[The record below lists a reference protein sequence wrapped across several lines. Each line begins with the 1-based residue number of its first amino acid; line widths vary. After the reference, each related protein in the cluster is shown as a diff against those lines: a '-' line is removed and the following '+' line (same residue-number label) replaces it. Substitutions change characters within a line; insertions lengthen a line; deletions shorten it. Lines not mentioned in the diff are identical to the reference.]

1 MEVNATENPNP
12 LLGTQYIMKKT
23 TKTLLLVF
31 SSLLLLLTAVVSSS
45 AQDRPQEFQTL
56 TGRIRWKK
64 DMGVVPKASSSNE
77 PSENICAPFYVGVIL
92 QSATDNS
99 LVAYTDVLER
109 GRDEGDYYICRYTIN
124 KVPAKISI
132 MIMIGM
138 GDVFSLPKP
147 TKLPFHYTMPWIL
160 EDGSKASPP
169 RRFIRSFTQNNKQLA
184 IGSTKGTYLG
194 IDLIYT
200 PLP

>member
-1 MEVNATENPNP
+1 M
-12 LLGTQYIMKKT
+12 MKKAAP
-23 TKTLLLVF
+23 TLFSVF
-31 SSLLLLLTAVVSSS
+31 SVLLLLLAANICSS
-45 AQDRPQEFQTL
+45 AQSRPQEFQTL

-64 DMGVVPKASSSNE
+64 DMGVVPKAPDSSE
-77 PSENICAPFYVGVIL
+77 AAENICSPFYVGVMVY
-92 QSATDNS
+92 SASDNS
-99 LVAYTDVLER
+99 LAAYTDALER
-109 GRDEGDYYICRYTIN
+109 GRDEGDYYICRYTIE
-124 KVPAKISI
+124 KVPAKINL

-147 TKLPFHYTMPWIL
+147 TRLPFHYTLPWIV
-160 EDGSKASPP
+160 EGGSKASPP